1 MRFSLYSRKKEL
13 RESSE
18 YILRVRLTVFYKL
31 QIKKRHR
38 LFKRREVFFFVT
50 RQICDL
56 PDQMYEC
63 HQYLPH
69 LPAPPSSTPGMC

>member
-1 MRFSLYSRKKEL
+1 MRFSLCSRKKEL
-13 RESSE
+13 RESSG
-18 YILRVRLTVFYKL
+18 YILRVRLIVYKL

-38 LFKRREVFFFVT
+38 LFERREVFFFTT

-69 LPAPPSSTPGMC
+69 LPPPPSSTPGMS